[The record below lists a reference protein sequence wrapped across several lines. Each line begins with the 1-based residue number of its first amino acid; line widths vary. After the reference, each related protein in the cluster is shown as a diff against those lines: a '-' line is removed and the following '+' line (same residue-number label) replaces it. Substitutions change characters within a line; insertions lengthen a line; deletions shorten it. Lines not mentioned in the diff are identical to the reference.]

1 MAGKE
6 VEGLPH
12 DLYPKDEFIKLVDE
26 KAENGELSASFCCVY
41 FTVKNFM
48 QYYMKYG
55 FDEGY
60 QLISF
65 VGNKIRNAFPV
76 DICCKLEDSTF
87 AVITDI
93 DDVDTFITRIQR
105 DFDEVY
111 IHTGMELQAGIYPI
125 EPDDK
130 SAEDIIQN
138 ANVACVSGEAKTEGI
153 YIFDREHVDNSILM
167 QHYVVHHLES
177 ALENGE
183 IMIYY
188 QPIFHTYSGKVCG
201 HEALARWNNPEYGAL
216 MPNDFV
222 PVLENAKKIYL
233 LDSFVIKQV
242 CSDQRDIIEKTG
254 LKPVPVSINLTR
266 LDFELCDML
275 KILEDEV
282 KKNRLSRNLIQIE
295 ISEAEITTDRK
306 GIKKELERFRD
317 AGFTIVFDDFG
328 SEFSSLHILNDMPFD
343 AVKINS
349 SFLEGYTYDKK
360 PRIMMKNVI
369 NMVKELGIH
378 TMMGSVEDEEIL
390 EFLKQAG
397 CEKTQGHLYSE
408 AVPLWYYPEGGYPFE
423 YESEEER
430 NFYSEIGNVNILSQT
445 PIEEHID
452 EEEAIFL
459 NQLPLAIFELDTKNN
474 IKVLMYSKDF
484 NDIFEPLFIGD
495 VRFIYDLF
503 DSPRHSLGKNIKLLA
518 AQCIND
524 DEIHTLEFVTSRGYN
539 RLMLRRITTSGTIG
553 KTAILAIAETMSEED
568 PSARAVKLNSHLMF
582 LYMIYNRVDIVNLD
596 LDTFETVYENNAK
609 FTQKMSKGTFSNAIK
624 NFAEEAIYNEDREA
638 FLNFY
643 NAKTINE
650 RLREFNF
657 DHLTDYFRTKDANGD
672 YNWLMYLIIPIVSEG
687 NTMFI
692 MCSRNIDAERMRKLP
707 DISQSGSEYYDMPS
721 DPTFLLLAS
730 DAFTDTLGYGSFEQ
744 FIRNTFYLEANLSD
758 DRTVYMHLGQSGLIS
773 DFGETG
779 YIELPFKEVMD
790 SMLNAQVIEEDKSRM
805 IDFFDTQRLL
815 KEYYSGITSAH
826 TVCLEMT
833 GANDIPRYQY
843 FCYRMRK
850 SRQDDKIHIYILKY
864 DIDQF
869 KRTNERIRFLAER
882 DTLTGLYNRLTIGR
896 IFDGLISDDTTKSLA
911 VVLLDLDY
919 FKQINDR
926 FGHDCGDMV
935 LKDAAGRMTN
945 NLGDDCY
952 PSRIGGDEFLVIIRN
967 HSDADVDKLLKQF
980 SEDIKSVEYNGE
992 DVKYSMSIGYSV
1004 YPGDGKAYND
1014 LYRNAD
1020 KALYYTKENGKNNYS
1035 KYNGEWR

>member
-1 MAGKE
+1 MAENE
-6 VEGLPH
+6 VEGLPK
-12 DLYPKDEFIKLVDE
+12 DLYQKEEFVSLVNK
-26 KAENGELSASFCCVY
+26 KAENGEFSASFCCVY
-41 FTVKNFM
+41 IAVENFM

-65 VGNKIRNAFPV
+65 VGKKIRNAFPV
-76 DICCKLEDSTF
+76 DIACKLEDSTF

-93 DDVDTFITRIQR
+93 EDVDTFINRIR
-105 DFDEVY
+105 KDFDEVY
-111 IHTGMELQAGIYPI
+111 IHTGMELHAGIYPI
-125 EPDDK
+125 EPDDRN
-130 SAEDIIQN
+130 AEEIIQN
-138 ANVACVSGEAKTEGI
+138 ANIACFNGDSKSEGI
-153 YIFDREHVDNSILM
+153 TVFDREHVDNSVLM

-183 IMIYY
+183 IVIYY

-201 HEALARWNNPEYGAL
+201 HEALARWNNPEYGVL

-222 PVLENAKKIYL
+222 PVLENSKKIYL

-242 CSDQRDIIEKTG
+242 CEDQSKIKETTG
-254 LKPVPVSINLTR
+254 LDPVPVSINLTR

-275 KILEDEV
+275 KLLEEQV
-282 KKNRLSRNLIQIE
+282 KKYKLSRNLIQIE

-306 GIKKELERFRD
+306 GIKRELERFRD

-328 SEFSSLHILNDMPFD
+328 SEYSSLHILNDMPFD

-360 PRIMMKNVI
+360 PRLMMKNVI

-445 PIEEHID
+445 PIEEKHID
-452 EEEAIFL
+452 EEESIFL
-459 NQLPLAIFELDTKNN
+459 NQLPLAILEFDNKSNF
-474 IKVLMYSKDF
+474 KVLMYSKDF

-495 VRFIYDLF
+495 VKFISDLF
-503 DSPRHSLGKNIKLLA
+503 DSPRHSLTKNMKLLA
-518 AQCIND
+518 AQCFDND
-524 DEIHTLEFVTSRGYN
+524 DIHAMEFVTSKGYN
-539 RLMLRRITTSGTIG
+539 RLMLRRITSAREIG
-553 KTAILAIAETMSEED
+553 KIAILAIAENMTDED
-568 PSARAVKLNSHLMF
+568 AGARAVQLNAHLKY
-582 LYMIYNRVDIVNLD
+582 LYMIYNRVDIVNVD
-596 LDTFETVYENNAK
+596 MDTFETVYENNVK
-609 FTQKMSKGTFSNAIK
+609 YTQRMSKGTFSKAVK
-624 NFAEEAIYNEDREA
+624 TFADEAIYNEDRES
-638 FLNFY
+638 FMDFY
-643 NAKTINE
+643 DISTLNE
-650 RLREFNF
+650 RIEEYSF
-657 DHLTDYFRTKDANGD
+657 DHLTDYFRTIDAKGD
-672 YNWLMYLIIPIVSEG
+672 YNWLMYLIIPIFSEE
-687 NTMFI
+687 NKMFI
-692 MCSRNIDAERMRKLP
+692 MCSRSIDAERMRKLP

-744 FIRNTFYLEANLSD
+744 FIRNTFYLEANLTD
-758 DRTVYMHLGQSGLIS
+758 DKTVYMHLGQSGLIS

-779 YIELPFKEVMD
+779 YIELPFNDVMN
-790 SMLNAQVIEEDKSRM
+790 SMINAQVLDEDKQKV
-805 IDFFDTQRLL
+805 IEFFDNKKLL
-815 KEYYSGITSAH
+815 QNYYGGTTADHI
-826 TVCLEMT
+826 VCLEMT
-833 GANDIPRYQY
+833 GANDIPRYQH

-869 KRTNERIRFLAER
+869 KRTNERIRYLAER
-882 DTLTGLYNRLTIGR
+882 DTLTGLFNRMTISK
-896 IFDGLISDDTTKSLA
+896 IFEGFIQNGETKSLA
-911 VVLLDLDY
+911 LVLLDLDY
-919 FKQINDR
+919 FKHINDR
-926 FGHDCGDMV
+926 YGHDCGDKV
-935 LKDAAGRMTN
+935 LKDAARRMQE

-952 PSRIGGDEFLVIIRN
+952 PARIGGDEFLAVIRN
-967 HSDADVDKLLKQF
+967 KSEDEVDRLLKSF
-980 SEDIKSVEYNGE
+980 SEDNKTVDYNGE
-992 DVKYSMSIGYSV
+992 KVKFTMSIGYSV
-1004 YPGDGKAYND
+1004 YPSDGKAYNE

-1020 KALYYTKENGKNNYS
+1020 KALYHVKENGKNNYS
-1035 KYNGEWR
+1035 KYKG